1 MPLLKSNLVIK
12 RHILLQLFAFHAGNT
27 TFVALKTIGMAQ
39 VLESQDIRSLG
50 SNLEMLAQQ
59 VVEGFIV
66 GLHRSPFHGFSVE
79 FAEHRLYNSGESTR
93 NIDWKVFG
101 RTDKLFVKRFEEETN
116 LRCHIVVDASS
127 TMYYPWD
134 EKQPDKYKY
143 LNKFCFAAQSAAV
156 LMNALKRQRDA
167 FGLTL
172 FDDDVRYSTGA
183 KSSTVHYRMLLAKL
197 IENIENPQLNKS
209 TDLAASLH
217 QVAESIHR
225 RSLVVVFTDVMEQPD
240 KAEDLFAALQHLR
253 YAKHEVILFHVT
265 DKSKELDFEF
275 ENRPYIFVDMESG
288 EQVKLQPNL
297 VKEYYIKQVAEF
309 TAQLR
314 MKCLQFKIDFVE
326 ADINKGFHQ
335 ILQTWMV
342 KRAKMG

>member
-1 MPLLKSNLVIK
+1 
-12 RHILLQLFAFHAGNT
+12 
-27 TFVALKTIGMAQ
+27 MAQ
-39 VLESQDIRSLG
+39 VLEGQDIRSLG
-50 SNLEMLAQQ
+50 SNLELLAQQ

-93 NIDWKVFG
+93 NIDWKVYG
-101 RTDKLFVKRFEEETN
+101 RTEKLFIKRFEEETN

-127 TMYYPWD
+127 TMYYPWE
-134 EKQPDKYKY
+134 EKQPQKYKY
-143 LNKFCFAAQSAAV
+143 QNKFCFAAQSAAV
-156 LMNALKRQRDA
+156 LMNALRRQRDA

-172 FDDDVRYSTGA
+172 FDDDVRFSTSA
-183 KSSTVHYRMLLAKL
+183 KSSTVHYRLLLSKL
-197 IENIENPQLNKS
+197 SELIENPQLNKT
-209 TDLAASLH
+209 TDLATSLH

-225 RSLVVVFTDVMEQPD
+225 RSLVVIFTDVMEQPS
-240 KAEDLFAALQHLR
+240 KAEELYAALQHLR

-288 EQVKLQPNL
+288 EQVKLQPNM
-297 VKEYYIKQVAEF
+297 VKEFYIKQVAEF

-326 ADINKGFHQ
+326 ADMNKGFNQ